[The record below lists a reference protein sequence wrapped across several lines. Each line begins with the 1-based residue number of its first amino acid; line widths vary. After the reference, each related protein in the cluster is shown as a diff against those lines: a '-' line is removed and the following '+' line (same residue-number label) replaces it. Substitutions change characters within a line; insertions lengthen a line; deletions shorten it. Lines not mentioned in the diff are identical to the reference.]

1 MEARKFT
8 VEEMISYVIEPDSFF
23 TTEGDILLRTEFRR
37 DYSVYF
43 GILERIASGKTKRQ
57 ELVSAFPTDISGQL
71 FKLEDYFHL
80 IKRENPVG
88 RQKNARN
95 FRFVMADDYLHFWF
109 RFIYPNLGLIQQ
121 GSTARLERKILDELP
136 DYTGRMC
143 SSAGSVRSF
152 GKAATLRKSV
162 PGGMPLGKERMKST
176 LWRSTPLTK
185 RFFLERS
192 SAANRISTWIS

>member
-109 RFIYPNLGLIQQ
+109 RFIYPNLGLIH
-121 GSTARLERKILDELP
+121 
-136 DYTGRMC
+136 
-143 SSAGSVRSF
+143 
-152 GKAATLRKSV
+152 
-162 PGGMPLGKERMKST
+162 
-176 LWRSTPLTK
+176 
-185 RFFLERS
+185 
-192 SAANRISTWIS
+192 